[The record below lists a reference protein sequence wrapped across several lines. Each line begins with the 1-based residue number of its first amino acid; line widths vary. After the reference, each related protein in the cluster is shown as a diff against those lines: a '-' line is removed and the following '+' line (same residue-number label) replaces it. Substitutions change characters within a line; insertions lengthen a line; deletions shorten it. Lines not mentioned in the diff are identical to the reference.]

1 MYLYRC
7 YVAQRNYGLVLAET
21 EGEKAQDPSIGAVR
35 TLASF
40 KKAGG
45 DAALEKDAVDE
56 VQRWIDAGTATANAT
71 QQVIAATVL
80 MTRGRIDDAMKVL
93 HNSLSLE
100 AFVPF
105 HTLGCIC
112 MHSFSLVSH
121 THTCTQTEWHLWC
134 SAT

>member
-105 HTLGCIC
+105 CIRGSVC
-112 MHSFSLVSH
+112 SISLVSH